1 MRQALDTLIDVII
14 DDFSKFVKADEER
27 INTFKNSIEIHEGS
41 KYIRIECNGSA
52 WGFINKSNQNFHTG
66 DIFKPKNLENI
77 LSISM
82 YDNEEFCSSL
92 NQDNIFGVQFH
103 PEKSQKTGQQLI
115 KNFLNL

>member
-14 DDFSKFVKADEER
+14 DDFSKFVKADEEK

-66 DIFKPKNLENI
+66 DIFKPKNWKAPTLNRARGNI
-77 LSISM
+77 LSGKYSINWTGPM
-82 YDNEEFCSSL
+82 YLHDIAGPGFYSWQSHE
-92 NQDNIFGVQFH
+92 IAR
-103 PEKSQKTGQQLI
+103 TA
-115 KNFLNL
+115 